1 MIEQP
6 TRLIASV
13 TPSFLLHGPE
23 NVINY
28 PDIYFHY
35 FRADSDFGRVLVLL
49 SRQVVAPVSGGII
62 SYLGR

>member
-13 TPSFLLHGPE
+13 TPSALLLHGPE

-28 PDIYFHY
+28 PDIWIISEP
-35 FRADSDFGRVLVLL
+35 AIQTVGRVLVLL
-49 SRQVVAPVSGGII
+49 SRK
-62 SYLGR
+62 LLL